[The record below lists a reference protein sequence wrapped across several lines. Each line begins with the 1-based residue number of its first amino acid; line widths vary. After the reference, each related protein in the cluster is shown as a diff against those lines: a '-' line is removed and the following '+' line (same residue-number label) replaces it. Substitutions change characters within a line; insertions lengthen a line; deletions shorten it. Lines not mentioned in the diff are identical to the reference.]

1 MDISSNLIDLA
12 ILNEPSLQEKTIWSV
27 LTIIIVTIKYC
38 CGRLIGGGVAAAAFK
53 SAMQLLHYRRGS

>member
-1 MDISSNLIDLA
+1 MSL
-12 ILNEPSLQEKTIWSV
+12 SLQEKTIWSV